1 MGLSQGPVL
10 ASVIMTEFESLVV
23 DKLIKP
29 GLTKFFIRYVGDT
42 WSQRK

>member
-23 DKLIKP
+23 HELIKH
-29 GLTKFFIRYVGDT
+29 GLIKFFIRYVGDT
-42 WSQRK
+42 CS